1 MARVKDKELELYR
14 GLLEPATEFKD
25 GFGWTTVIGI
35 LFCGFVMMPGGIYL
49 GLMTGG
55 NIGSAASWVTVIL
68 FMEIARRALK
78 PMSKQHLVVL
88 LHAAAVMMAAN
99 LVMPG
104 GPMGWMVYRA
114 YLVGSDA
121 VRDAGMMGAFPSWF
135 SPPADSPAI
144 LERTFFHSD
153 WLIPLGLVAFTMV
166 TGFLSKYTLG
176 YIFFRLTSD
185 VEQLPFPL
193 APIDAQ
199 GALALAEADEKPE
212 ASKKEEADEDKEG
225 ARPKNMRWRIFSIG
239 ATLGTLFGLVQ
250 VGIPAITGLFLTK
263 PFFLIPQPFVD
274 TTVLSEGLFPATPT
288 GVTLDLGIILVGFV
302 LPFWSV
308 IGTCVAMMLT
318 VVLNPVLHYFGIL
331 HTWQP
336 GMDTI
341 NTSFSN
347 GMDFWL
353 SFGIGMGLGI
363 TAVSLF
369 ATGKEVRSKWKALK
383 VDRARREKNANIWAL
398 PREGRGDC
406 PLWIAAGIY
415 CLASASLV
423 AVCYMILPKSA
434 SLLFFLVLFAFG
446 FVPLLTYINARLL
459 GISGQV
465 LEIPFVR
472 ESVFFLSGAKGIE
485 VWLAPIPVDNY
496 GVQVQNFRVY
506 ELTGVR
512 FSSMIKTELVA
523 LPILFVLS
531 LFYWSF
537 IWHSDAIPSQAFP
550 AAQVNWELMSKN
562 QVLLYSST
570 FVRPDEDPD
579 EKSIMDS
586 EFMRKAFHPKAIATG
601 FVGTVV
607 LYALLSAFGLPVML
621 VYGMIRGFG
630 QLPHYMILELVGA
643 MLGRLYFQKKYGQ
656 TPFLQHA
663 PALVAGYFTGVG
675 QVAMVTIALRL
686 IKSAISAAPF

>member
-1 MARVKDKELELYR
+1 
-14 GLLEPATEFKD
+14 
-25 GFGWTTVIGI
+25 
-35 LFCGFVMMPGGIYL
+35 
-49 GLMTGG
+49 
-55 NIGSAASWVTVIL
+55 
-68 FMEIARRALK
+68 
-78 PMSKQHLVVL
+78 
-88 LHAAAVMMAAN
+88 
-99 LVMPG
+99 
-104 GPMGWMVYRA
+104 
-114 YLVGSDA
+114 
-121 VRDAGMMGAFPSWF
+121 
-135 SPPADSPAI
+135 
-144 LERTFFHSD
+144 
-153 WLIPLGLVAFTMV
+153 
-166 TGFLSKYTLG
+166 
-176 YIFFRLTSD
+176 
-185 VEQLPFPL
+185 
-193 APIDAQ
+193 
-199 GALALAEADEKPE
+199 
-212 ASKKEEADEDKEG
+212 
-225 ARPKNMRWRIFSIG
+225 
-239 ATLGTLFGLVQ
+239 
-250 VGIPAITGLFLTK
+250 
-263 PFFLIPQPFVD
+263 
-274 TTVLSEGLFPATPT
+274 
-288 GVTLDLGIILVGFV
+288 
-302 LPFWSV
+302 
-308 IGTCVAMMLT
+308 
-318 VVLNPVLHYFGIL
+318 
-331 HTWQP
+331 
-336 GMDTI
+336 
-341 NTSFSN
+341 
-347 GMDFWL
+347 
-353 SFGIGMGLGI
+353 
-363 TAVSLF
+363 
-369 ATGKEVRSKWKALK
+369 
-383 VDRARREKNANIWAL
+383 
-398 PREGRGDC
+398 
-406 PLWIAAGIY
+406 
-415 CLASASLV
+415 
-423 AVCYMILPKSA
+423 MILPKSA